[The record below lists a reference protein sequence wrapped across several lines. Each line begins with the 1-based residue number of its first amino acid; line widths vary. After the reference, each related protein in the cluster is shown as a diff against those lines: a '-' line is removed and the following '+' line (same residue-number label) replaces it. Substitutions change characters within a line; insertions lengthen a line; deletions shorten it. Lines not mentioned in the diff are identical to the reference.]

1 MASIGAPVVDRTRWA
16 QLVRGA
22 WDVVVST
29 SPAGAASVR
38 AHRRSPATAR
48 PMLTRLYEWGVVADV
63 RGRPRK
69 LPAGVTN
76 RALQARALMLEA
88 LGAVPGGVPA
98 TA

>member
-1 MASIGAPVVDRTRWA
+1 MT
-16 QLVRGA
+16 
-22 WDVVVST
+22 
-29 SPAGAASVR
+29 
-38 AHRRSPATAR
+38 SPATAR

-98 TA
+98 TGWVTELDIARSGFDRQQTSVLVMREASGAVVWLTGGADE